1 MRAMASTAAAHSAC
15 ARVLPAALHV
25 TLTVLCADMHVLPP
39 CFTIDDILAHCAVF
53 VRWLDAQAAFV
64 KCDSCVRAFGK
75 VIVLR
80 VHVVSC
86 LGPSTDVGH
95 VCSEAYT
102 VCDHDRA

>member
-1 MRAMASTAAAHSAC
+1 
-15 ARVLPAALHV
+15 
-25 TLTVLCADMHVLPP
+25 
-39 CFTIDDILAHCAVF
+39 

-64 KCDSCVRAFGK
+64 KCNSCVRAFGK

-95 VCSEAYT
+95 VCSVAYT
-102 VCDHDRA
+102 VCDHARS